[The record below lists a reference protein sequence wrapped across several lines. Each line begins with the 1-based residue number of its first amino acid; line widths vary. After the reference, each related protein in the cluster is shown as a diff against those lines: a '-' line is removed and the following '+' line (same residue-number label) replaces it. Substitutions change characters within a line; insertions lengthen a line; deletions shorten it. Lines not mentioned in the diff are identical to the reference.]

1 MVMMTF
7 VDGWKIRSKLPRPS
21 KKLWKTFNRYSL
33 NSSVTEITM
42 MPGVIII
49 RRNIMMMSNLR
60 LRSQRKV
67 LPSMMK
73 FLKASKLRS
82 HP

>member
-1 MVMMTF
+1 M
-7 VDGWKIRSKLPRPS
+7 I
-21 KKLWKTFNRYSL
+21 
-33 NSSVTEITM
+33 
-42 MPGVIII
+42 PGVIIM

-67 LPSMMK
+67 LPSMLK

-82 HP
+82 YL